1 MKNQNLVYHAISNTS
16 HWRVN
21 KVLMRK
27 VHPYSAV
34 MLTILVDKWNDFGR
48 KEWFEYKTEY
58 FLRNFGKQI
67 SHESLSKYIK
77 ELIDKELIEKEIRGV
92 PGTTNYKINFEILG
106 EFINEYEHNY
116 GDSQFTQNTE
126 TALRKNRDTD
136 YANSVNPPYINKTTK
151 NNKEGEPSKFSNSL
165 NEEAITLNNPNN
177 TDLKTWQKKE
187 KETPHAE
194 SHKIKMVATQE
205 IEAMARQ
212 LRTILKKELKGD
224 FDALVATVDA
234 DVPTL
239 MYSFSE
245 YWLASCGREFV
256 KTNSK
261 GLGASF
267 RQWIGIPTAKDV
279 KRAEA
284 ASSPS
289 NHEYFFDIFEEI
301 SKVGKFTIGK
311 EDRLQI
317 NKALN
322 DLDLTQENWIDVC
335 NRFRGGMGT
344 TCEDF
349 LTIAKSLDKEIKI
362 LARVYNN
369 YK

>member
-1 MKNQNLVYHAISNTS
+1 MQNLIYSALANDS
-16 HWRVN
+16 HWRIN
-21 KVLMRK
+21 KHLMDI
-27 VHPYSAV
+27 VEPYEAIALS
-34 MLTILVDKWNDFGR
+34 ILLDKWNDFGR
-48 KEWFEYKTEY
+48 KEFFEYKTEY
-58 FLRNFGKQI
+58 FLKSFGNKI
-67 SHESLSKYIK
+67 TDDTLKKHT
-77 ELIDKELIEKEIRGV
+77 DKLIERGFITKHLAGS
-92 PGTTNYKINFEILG
+92 PPISTYSIL
-106 EFINEYEHNY
+106 FDNIAAAFQLPKKSDIEY
-116 GDSQFTQNTE
+116 
-126 TALRKNRDTD
+126 RKNRESNTEKIGK
-136 YANSVNPPYINKTTK
+136 PPYINKTTK
-151 NNKEGEPSKFSNSL
+151 NNKEGEPSNFSNSL
-165 NEEAITLNNPNN
+165 NEEAIILNNPNN

-194 SHKIKMVATQE
+194 SNKIKMVATQE
-205 IEAMARQ
+205 IEVMARQ

-344 TCEDF
+344 NCEDF

>member
-1 MKNQNLVYHAISNTS
+1 
-16 HWRVN
+16 
-21 KVLMRK
+21 
-27 VHPYSAV
+27 
-34 MLTILVDKWNDFGR
+34 
-48 KEWFEYKTEY
+48 
-58 FLRNFGKQI
+58 
-67 SHESLSKYIK
+67 
-77 ELIDKELIEKEIRGV
+77 
-92 PGTTNYKINFEILG
+92 
-106 EFINEYEHNY
+106 
-116 GDSQFTQNTE
+116 
-126 TALRKNRDTD
+126 
-136 YANSVNPPYINKTTK
+136 
-151 NNKEGEPSKFSNSL
+151 
-165 NEEAITLNNPNN
+165 
-177 TDLKTWQKKE
+177 
-187 KETPHAE
+187 
-194 SHKIKMVATQE
+194 MVATQE
-205 IEAMARQ
+205 IEVMARQ

-344 TCEDF
+344 NCEDF